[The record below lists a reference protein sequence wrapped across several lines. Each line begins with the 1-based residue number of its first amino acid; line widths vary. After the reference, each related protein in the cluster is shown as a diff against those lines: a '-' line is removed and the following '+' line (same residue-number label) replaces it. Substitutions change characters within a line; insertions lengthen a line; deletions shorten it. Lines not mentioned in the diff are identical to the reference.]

1 MRGWRRKQYGPVS
14 LAVPPGLYENEDA
27 PPGSLAALTA
37 MAPATLSIRRID
49 TGGAAT
55 LAGVM
60 SRLCGAAPRRVHA
73 KGETHLWPGLVAED
87 PGQPRQI
94 HYLFE
99 SGGEVFHGF
108 AEAPPHLWADY
119 GVFLEEVMHSL
130 DLGQP
135 PSPTLPLFPGEDLPE
150 VAEAPPELSP
160 VEAVRQRLAPVS
172 AAAHALILA
181 RRFEEAEASLLAI
194 DRDVQGAV
202 ALAAAY
208 KAALIAAPSEALILE
223 RAVHW
228 AHRAFPSAH
237 TAMEAEDYSKA
248 AGEEE
253 ARLRAIFR
261 PAP

>member
-1 MRGWRRKQYGPVS
+1 MGWKRRQYGPIS
-14 LAVPPGLYENEDA
+14 LSVPPGLFENEDA

-37 MAPATLSIRRID
+37 MAPATLSIRMIGI
-49 TGGAAT
+49 GGAAT
-55 LAGVM
+55 LSEVM
-60 SRLCGAAPRRVHA
+60 SRLCGAAPRLVHA

-108 AEAPPHLWADY
+108 AEAPSHLWADY
-119 GVFLEEVMHSL
+119 GVFLEQVMYSL
-130 DLGQP
+130 DPGGP
-135 PSPTLPLFPGEDLPE
+135 PSPTLPLLAGEDLPE
-150 VAEAPPELSP
+150 VGEAPPELSP
-160 VEAVRQRLAPVS
+160 VEAIRQRLAP
-172 AAAHALILA
+172 AAAGAHALILD

-208 KAALIAAPSEALILE
+208 EAALIAAPSDALVLE

-237 TAMEAEDYSKA
+237 TAMEADDYARA
-248 AGEEE
+248 AEQAE
-253 ARLRAIFR
+253 ARLRSLFQGQA
-261 PAP
+261 